1 MEKFGKVYSVLEG
14 HIVMAGG
21 GMDFYSLSD
30 FVTRTFIETFI
41 EITSITDWKHTDMCC
56 AALLDLYQTKLPAKL
71 NVFYGLQLRDKQ
83 TNKIRFDI
91 NVRHYIIALY
101 HCTLNPEIHWV
112 CF

>member
-1 MEKFGKVYSVLEG
+1 
-14 HIVMAGG
+14 
-21 GMDFYSLSD
+21 MDFCSLSD

-41 EITSITDWKHTDMCC
+41 EIISITDWKHTDMCC

-101 HCTLNPEIHWV
+101 HCTLNSEIHWV
-112 CF
+112 YF

>member
-1 MEKFGKVYSVLEG
+1 MIFCLNIVL
-14 HIVMAGG
+14 
-21 GMDFYSLSD
+21 
-30 FVTRTFIETFI
+30 I
-41 EITSITDWKHTDMCC
+41 EIKSITFSKHTDMGC
-56 AALLDLYQTKLPAKL
+56 AALLLDLYQTKLPAKH

-83 TNKIRFDI
+83 TNKMRFDI